1 VTAMRGLVL
10 SGSVHPTSSVRKAA
24 EYAAEALREAGAEV
38 DLVDLGELGLPLHDG
53 RVEQLHH
60 AEVLAWVTRA
70 QRAEAHVWVSPE
82 FHSSFSGAMKNA
94 LDYLWS
100 DHLQGKLVALIGVVG
115 GAMGAVNTLNA
126 LRLVARSMGAW
137 VLPSQL
143 SLTSAE
149 CKQGLSE
156 ENKERLRRLAAEI
169 ARFAPRLL
177 EVSEQSPVE

>member
-1 VTAMRGLVL
+1 M
-10 SGSVHPTSSVRKAA
+10 
-24 EYAAEALREAGAEV
+24 
-38 DLVDLGELGLPLHDG
+38 PLHDG

-60 AEVLAWVTRA
+60 PEVVAWVHRA
-70 QRAEAHVWVSPE
+70 QQADAHVWVSPE

-100 DHLQGKLVALIGVVG
+100 DHLSGKLVALVGVVG

-126 LRLVARSMGAW
+126 LRIVARSMGAW

-149 CKQGLSE
+149 CKQGLVE
-156 ENKERLRRLAAEI
+156 GNRDRLRRLAAEVI
-169 ARFAPRLL
+169 HFAPRLQ
-177 EVSEQSPVE
+177 EGTAQAFVE

>member
-1 VTAMRGLVL
+1 MRVLVL

-38 DLVDLGELGLPLHDG
+38 DLVDLAELGLPLHDG

-60 AEVLAWVTRA
+60 AEVLTWVTRA
-70 QRAEAHVWVSPE
+70 QQADAQVWVSPE

-100 DHLQGKLVALIGVVG
+100 DHLQGKLVALIGVIG

-137 VLPSQL
+137 VLPAQL

-156 ENKERLRRLAAEI
+156 ENRERLRRLAGDI
-169 ARFAPRLL
+169 IRFAPRLL

>member
-1 VTAMRGLVL
+1 MRVLVL
-10 SGSVHPTSSVRKAA
+10 SGSIHPQSSVRMASEAA
-24 EYAAEALREAGAEV
+24 GAALRETGAEV
-38 DLVDLGELGLPLHDG
+38 DLVDLADLGVPLHDG
-53 RVEQLHH
+53 RIEQLHH
-60 AEVLAWVTRA
+60 PEVVAWVGRA
-70 QRAEAHVWVSPE
+70 QQADAHVWVSPE

-137 VLPSQL
+137 VLPAQL

-149 CKQGLSE
+149 CKQGLGE
-156 ENKERLRRLAAEI
+156 ENRERIHGLAAEVV
-169 ARFAPRLL
+169 RFTPRLL
-177 EVSEQSPVE
+177 QADD

>member
-1 VTAMRGLVL
+1 MRVLVL
-10 SGSVHPTSSVRKAA
+10 SGSVHPESSVRKAS
-24 EYAAEALREAGAEV
+24 EGAAAALREAGVEV
-38 DLVDLGELGLPLHDG
+38 DLVDLAELGLPLHDG
-53 RVEQLHH
+53 RIEQLHH
-60 AEVLAWVTRA
+60 PEVVAWVGRA
-70 QRAEAHVWVSPE
+70 QQADAQVWVSPE

-137 VLPSQL
+137 VLPAQL

-149 CKQGLSE
+149 CKQGLTA
-156 ENKERLRRLAAEI
+156 ENQERLRRLAAEVVH
-169 ARFAPRLL
+169 FTPRLL
-177 EVSEQSPVE
+177 QAEE

>member
-1 VTAMRGLVL
+1 MRVLVL
-10 SGSVHPTSSVRKAA
+10 SGSIHPESSVRKAS
-24 EYAAEALREAGAEV
+24 AAAATALREAGAEV
-38 DLVDLGELGLPLHDG
+38 DLVDLAELGLPLHDG
-53 RVEQLHH
+53 RIEQLHH
-60 AEVLAWVTRA
+60 PEVVAWVGRA
-70 QRAEAHVWVSPE
+70 QQADAHVWVSPE

-137 VLPSQL
+137 VLPAQL

-149 CKQGLSE
+149 CKQGLAE
-156 ENKERLRRLAAEI
+156 ENRERIHGLAAEVV
-169 ARFAPRLL
+169 RFTPRLL
-177 EVSEQSPVE
+177 QTDE

>member
-1 VTAMRGLVL
+1 V
-10 SGSVHPTSSVRKAA
+10 
-24 EYAAEALREAGAEV
+24 GAEV
-38 DLVDLGELGLPLHDG
+38 DLVDLAELGLPLHDG
-53 RVEQLHH
+53 RIEQLHH
-60 AEVLAWVTRA
+60 PEVVAWVGRA
-70 QRAEAHVWVSPE
+70 QQADAHVWVSPE

-137 VLPSQL
+137 VLPAQL

-156 ENKERLRRLAAEI
+156 ENRERLRGLAAEVV
-169 ARFAPRLL
+169 RFTPRLL
-177 EVSEQSPVE
+177 QADE

>member
-1 VTAMRGLVL
+1 MRVLVV
-10 SGSVHPTSSVRKAA
+10 SGSIHPQSSVRMASEAA
-24 EYAAEALREAGAEV
+24 AATLRETGVEV
-38 DLVDLGELGLPLHDG
+38 DLVDLAELGLPLHDG
-53 RVEQLHH
+53 RIEQLHH
-60 AEVLAWVTRA
+60 PEVVAWVGRA
-70 QRAEAHVWVSPE
+70 QQADAHVWVSPE

-137 VLPSQL
+137 VLPAQL

-156 ENKERLRRLAAEI
+156 ENRERLRGLAAEVV
-169 ARFAPRLL
+169 RFTPRLL
-177 EVSEQSPVE
+177 QADD